1 MTLHFDR
8 QKAANE
14 VKMRNLMFCTKTA
27 VKDVKCKFWEENWT
41 RGRFEKC
48 MFTSHMGECGWDK
61 LSRRPGCSNSSHCDT
76 ETRWSSKAELKI
88 LLLHLVRRRM
98 CWSWTCSSA
107 ITQFSIRLRPQPLL
121 AIIIISSKSS
131 ACISLSAK
139 DYVFNRVQMWGLK
152 HLSLWLAGG
161 EKMWMWVIGA
171 DIVHLAAAVYY
182 PMWGPGPILILGQ
195 IHKFSRKS
203 RKSQSRKYLKTSKG
217 ELFLLF
223 SSSKLCQP
231 SHSSR

>member
-1 MTLHFDR
+1 MILWYSLSHTSAVETCPPFSLSSQKVTLSRSPPRNILFISSKKNSLWSWQTSWLSNILLQNNKVDKSRSVCLTYMTLHFDR

-41 RGRFEKC
+41 RGRFTKC
-48 MFTSHMGECGWDK
+48 MFTSHMGGCGWDK
-61 LSRRPGCSNSSHCDT
+61 LSQRHGCSSHCDT

-88 LLLHLVRRRM
+88 ILLHLVRRRM

-107 ITQFSIRLRPQPLL
+107 FTQFSIRLRPQPLL

-139 DYVFNRVQMWGLK
+139 VYVF
-152 HLSLWLAGG
+152 
-161 EKMWMWVIGA
+161 
-171 DIVHLAAAVYY
+171 
-182 PMWGPGPILILGQ
+182 
-195 IHKFSRKS
+195 
-203 RKSQSRKYLKTSKG
+203 
-217 ELFLLF
+217 
-223 SSSKLCQP
+223 
-231 SHSSR
+231 